1 MKHALRRGVVALLL
15 VTMAAC
21 GGQHDS
27 RKVVRFWA
35 MGQEGEAVAKL
46 LPEFE
51 RLHPDIRVDLQQVPW
66 TAAHEKLLTA
76 FAGNALPD
84 VVPLGTTWIPE
95 FEALGALAPL
105 DVRIAGSGIDSGDF
119 FAGPWDAGRIDG
131 RTWAIPWYVETR
143 LPFYRRDLLKQAGV
157 TTLPRD
163 WNTWFAA
170 MTAMK
175 ARQGSDRYSILLP
188 TNEFEPL
195 LNLAI
200 QQQEPLLRDG
210 GRFGN
215 FRSAGFHRTLAFYKK
230 MFDAGFAPRLDNTR
244 ISNVWDEFGNGLFA
258 YYISGPWNISE
269 FRKRLPRSLDGAWGT
284 MPLPGPDCPDHC
296 PGRSIAGGTS
306 FVVFRSSQRQDEA
319 WALVQWLSQPAQ
331 LMRLHGLTGDLPSR
345 RSAWAVP
352 SLANDPMM
360 AVFRE
365 QMERAVPPPKV
376 PEWERIAQE
385 MRIVGEQVAQGRVDV
400 DAAAA
405 DLDRRA
411 DAILAKR
418 RWMLD
423 HQRGQATP

>member
-1 MKHALRRGVVALLL
+1 MTGLLRRVLAMSLL
-15 VTMAAC
+15 VLAAC
-21 GGQHDS
+21 S
-27 RKVVRFWA
+27 RTDDRRHVVRFWA

-51 RLHPDIRVDLQQVPW
+51 RMHPGIRVDLQQVPW

-76 FAGNALPD
+76 FAGDALPD

-95 FEALGALAPL
+95 FEALDALAPL
-105 DVRIAGSGIDSGDF
+105 DARIAASSLDSNDF
-119 FAGPWDAGRIDG
+119 FAGSWDTGRIDG
-131 RTWAIPWYVETR
+131 KTWAVPWYAETR
-143 LPFYRRDLLKQAGV
+143 LPYQRRDMLQDAGV
-157 TTLPRD
+157 TSMPQNWDEWL
-163 WNTWFAA
+163 AA
-170 MTAMK
+170 MAAVK
-175 ARQGSDRYSILLP
+175 KKQGGDKYAILLP

-200 QQQEPLLRDG
+200 QQQDPLLRDE
-210 GRFGN
+210 GRYGN
-215 FRSAGFHRTLAFYKK
+215 FRSAGFKRTLAFYKK
-230 MFDAGFAPRLDNTR
+230 MFDAGYAPRLDNTR

-284 MPLPGPDCPDHC
+284 MPLPGPEG
-296 PGRSIAGGTS
+296 PGRSIMGGTS
-306 FVVFRSSQRQDEA
+306 FVVFRSSKRQDDA

-331 LMRLHGLTGDLPSR
+331 QMRLHELTGDLPSR
-345 RSAWAVP
+345 RSAWVVP
-352 SLANDPMM
+352 TLANDPMM
-360 AVFRE
+360 KVFRE

-385 MRIVGEQVAQGRVDV
+385 MRIVGEQVAQGKADV

-405 DLDRRA
+405 DLDRRT

-423 HQRGQATP
+423 HKRMQVTQ